1 MFSSSTRTRRGGSYL
16 RVYTIWI
23 PVGISLIIWKGLAFS
38 KMLNSRRGRWREKF
52 GRGCMFFGPGHH
64 FLDLYMFFGPGR
76 IFLGTWGHK
85 KCGGR
90 ACVFSG
96 PCGDISFVTACP
108 CAGPR
113 ECFLDSQ
120 ITVYNCF
127 WPRFLFF
134 GPVHLLHGPCLH
146 RVEGETSSL

>member
-1 MFSSSTRTRRGGSYL
+1 MKMGMGQSWGDACFL
-16 RVYTIWI
+16 DH
-23 PVGISLIIWKGLAFS
+23 PV
-38 KMLNSRRGRWREKF
+38 
-52 GRGCMFFGPGHH
+52 FGPIHV
-64 FLDLYMFFGPGR
+64 FWTWPDFFC
-76 IFLGTWGHK
+76 TWGHK

-96 PCGDISFVTACP
+96 PCGDISFGTACA

-127 WPRFLFF
+127 
-134 GPVHLLHGPCLH
+134 
-146 RVEGETSSL
+146 